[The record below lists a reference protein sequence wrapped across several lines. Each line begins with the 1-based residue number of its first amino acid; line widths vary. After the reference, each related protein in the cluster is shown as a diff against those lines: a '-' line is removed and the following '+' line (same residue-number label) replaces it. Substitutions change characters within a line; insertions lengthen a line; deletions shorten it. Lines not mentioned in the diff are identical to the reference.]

1 MLRMLKDRLNIPGR
15 SGSRREDRENLEDL
29 LRRTGSPAHPRG
41 CSGRPRSLSRS
52 VTSPRTPS
60 SPGSPRRAGCPV
72 RRPRRSCQSRAETRG
87 MSGGPSGCPGPG
99 ESALLRRPG
108 RLRSRNG
115 VESPAMPRR
124 PRPPAPLPGPTALTG
139 PTGPAGAVAMTASP
153 LRLRLYLR
161 LPASVLR
168 LQRPQRLQPPV
179 LAIELRAEAAP
190 SSRWLRPHRPHRPHR
205 QHQRRIGAKAGHI
218 QPSIQP
224 SIQLSIRPSTRPNS
238 APTRVSTCA
247 PLPPSAMPMTSCA
260 VWRSSCAVPG
270 RRSSTPS

>member
-52 VTSPRTPS
+52 ATSPGTPS
-60 SPGSPRRAGCPV
+60 NPGSPGRSRRPRRAGCPV
-72 RRPRRSCQSRAETRG
+72 HRRWRSRQSTGAETRG
-87 MSGGPSGCPGPG
+87 MPGGTGGCPGPG
-99 ESALLRRPG
+99 DPVLLRRPG
-108 RLRSRNG
+108 RLR
-115 VESPAMPRR
+115 
-124 PRPPAPLPGPTALTG
+124 
-139 PTGPAGAVAMTASP
+139 TGPAAPPGPPAMTASP
-153 LRLRLYLR
+153 LSLRLCLR

-168 LQRPQRLQPPV
+168 LPHLPRLPCPQRLQPPV
-179 LAIELRAEAAP
+179 LAIELQAEAVP
-190 SSRWLRPHRPHRPHR
+190 SSRWLRPRRLHRLYQHQLHR
-205 QHQRRIGAKAGHI
+205 QHQRRIGAKASHI
-218 QPSIQP
+218 QPSILP
-224 SIQLSIRPSTRPNS
+224 SIRLSIRPSS